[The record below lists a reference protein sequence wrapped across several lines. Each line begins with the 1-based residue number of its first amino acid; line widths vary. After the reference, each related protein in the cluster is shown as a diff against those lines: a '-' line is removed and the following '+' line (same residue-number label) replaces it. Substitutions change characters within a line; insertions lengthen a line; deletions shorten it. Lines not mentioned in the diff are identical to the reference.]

1 MPIVHREQEGEG
13 GTDGQ
18 KLNQALGPFYS
29 PDTVARK
36 LSVEPEKLGKM
47 ACAGQIIAL
56 PTKEGNIVYPTRQFL
71 CRTEGTFAVNPA
83 VPAAFNYLIE
93 HDEEM
98 SDVICFLDSPYSY
111 LWIMARALFRQDE
124 NGEML
129 LTTLQQNL
137 NNPEHES
144 WKQLL
149 DLSGV
154 VTGVRKVLSMPNLD
168 I

>member
-1 MPIVHREQEGEG
+1 MPIIHREQEGEG

-18 KLNQALGPFYS
+18 KLNRALGPFYS
-29 PDTVARK
+29 PDAVIRK
-36 LSVEPEKLGKM
+36 LSIEPDKLGEM
-47 ACAGQIIAL
+47 ARAGQIIAL

-71 CRTEGTFAVNPA
+71 GRTEGTFVVNPA
-83 VPAAFNYLIE
+83 VPAAFSYLIE

-98 SDVICFLDSPYSY
+98 SDVICFLDTPYGY
-111 LWIMARALFRQDE
+111 LWTMAGALFRQDE

-137 NNPEHES
+137 DNPEHES
-144 WKQLL
+144 WRQLL
-149 DLSGV
+149 DLSSV
-154 VTGVRKVLSMPNLD
+154 VTGVRKVLSKPTED